1 MQIAVIENEYIK
13 VEISTLGAE
22 IHSVKKEGKEKIWQG
37 DPSVWDRHAPLLF
50 PICGGLKN
58 DEYIYEGKTYKLS
71 KHGFARD
78 SEFLLESKEDEKA
91 VFLLKSNQETLK
103 VFPFEHE
110 LRVIYSLEKSKVNV
124 EYNIKNLSKKDMYCS
139 IGAHE
144 AYACPGGIEKYS
156 ILFEQ
161 NEDLNSMKIEGVL
174 LSKETICV
182 GKNTNE
188 IKLSYKY
195 FVPEIDTLVFSNLKS
210 KKAWVKN
217 NETGEK
223 IEIEYDG
230 FDYLGIWTKQNAEYI
245 CFEPWCGL
253 PDLTDAHGDITKK
266 EGIMKIPSEQ
276 TMIKT
281 HSITF

>member
-22 IHSVKKEGKEKIWQG
+22 IQSVKKEDKEMIWQG
-37 DPSVWDRHAPLLF
+37 DPSVWDRRAPLLF

-58 DEYIYEGKTYKLS
+58 DEYVYEGKTYKLL

-78 SEFLLESKEDEKA
+78 SEFLLESKDDEKA
-91 VFLLKSNQETLK
+91 VFLLESNQETLK

-156 ILFEQ
+156 IIFEQ
-161 NEDLNSMKIEGVL
+161 NEDFNSMKIEGVF
-174 LSKETICV
+174 LSGETFCV

-195 FVPEIDTLVFSNLKS
+195 FVPEIDTLVFSDLKS
-210 KKAWVKN
+210 RKAWIKN

-223 IEIEYDG
+223 IEIEYED

-253 PDLTDAHGDITKK
+253 PDFTDSCGDITKK
-266 EGIMKIPSEQ
+266 EGIMKIPPKQ
-276 TMIKT
+276 TIIKI
-281 HSITF
+281 HSILF